1 MDDRTSGALLLA
13 VGGIALRLGLTDAA
27 LAYVKPGL
35 KIPLVVAG
43 LILVGLGAVQV
54 VQAFRRVAPVEPEAD
69 LAIWDE
75 HHSDQDAHHDD
86 GHGHGHDTAHGEG
99 DDAMRG
105 HGDDAGHGHS
115 HAGGPRVAWLL
126 TLPLL
131 ALLLIAP
138 PPLGAFAAG
147 RQADAPTSAA
157 ATFPALPG
165 EKNGAVEL
173 TVSDYVYRALYDKQ
187 KSLDGKRVRLSGF
200 VTAAK
205 AQDDAA
211 FRLTRFQLSCC
222 AADGQAINIAVKTD
236 EAAPPVEQWLQI
248 EGTWVPREGHKVGQ
262 LTMLPPLLEASSI
275 TPIEAPKQPY
285 EY

>member
-13 VGGIALRLGLTDAA
+13 VGGISLRLGLTDAA

-35 KIPLVVAG
+35 QMPLVVAG
-43 LILVGLGAVQV
+43 LILVALGAIQV
-54 VQAFRRVAPVEPEAD
+54 VQAFRRVAPVEPEAE
-69 LAIWDE
+69 LPIWDE
-75 HHSDQDAHHDD
+75 HHSDSDAHHSEDPSD
-86 GHGHGHDTAHGEG
+86 
-99 DDAMRG
+99 
-105 HGDDAGHGHS
+105 HGHS

-157 ATFPALPG
+157 TTFPPLPG

-173 TVSDYVYRALYDKQ
+173 TVSDYVYRALYDKSQ
-187 KSLDGKRVRLSGF
+187 SLEGKRVRLTGF

-205 AQDDAA
+205 TQDEAA

-222 AADGQAINIAVKTD
+222 AADGQAINIAVRSD
-236 EAAPPVEQWLQI
+236 ETVPPIEQWLQI
-248 EGTWVPREGHKVGQ
+248 EGTWVPRPGHKVGQ
-262 LTMLPPLLEASSI
+262 VTLVPPLLAAESI
-275 TPIEAPKQPY
+275 QTVPEPKEPY